1 MKHLDRIERVIAEIR
16 AAGYAVKRDGMVV
29 LISHPRFSKPLPMSI
44 AKLRPAKVVPGL
56 DAYRKALIT

>member
-1 MKHLDRIERVIAEIR
+1 MKRLDRIERVIAEIR

-29 LISHPRFSKPLPMSI
+29 LISHPRFSKPLPMSL
-44 AKLRPAKVVPGL
+44 AKLRPGMIAPAL